1 MKNNTATIL
10 SALALLGV
18 IVLFILHFS
27 GKPATSAARTA
38 PARTATASGTLSAGS
53 RIAYIDID
61 TLEANY
67 EYFKAKKEDFTR
79 RQANLEAE
87 LERSARA
94 LQTDANALQ
103 QKAQA
108 GTLSQSEG
116 EAAQKRLM
124 GMQQNLEQRRQSMA
138 AQLMK
143 EQDAFNA
150 DLQKRLDEWLEEY
163 NANKTYDYVLSY
175 SKSGSI
181 LYAEKGLDIT
191 KDAIDGMNER
201 SARGG
206 KDTSGR

>member
-1 MKNNTATIL
+1 MKNTPTIL

-18 IVLFILHFS
+18 IALFALHFS
-27 GKPATSAARTA
+27 DKPTTGAARTA
-38 PARTATASGTLSAGS
+38 PARTAASSNNAAGS

-94 LQTDANALQ
+94 LQTEANALQ

-108 GTLSQSEG
+108 GSLSQSEG

-143 EQDAFNA
+143 EQDAFNT
-150 DLQKRLDEWLEEY
+150 DLQKRLDAWLEEY

-181 LYAEKGLDIT
+181 LYADKGLDIT

-201 SARGG
+201 AKRGSTDTSAR
-206 KDTSGR
+206 

>member
-27 GKPATSAARTA
+27 GKPAATAGRTA
-38 PARTATASGTLSAGS
+38 PARTTASGALPAGA

-67 EYFKAKKEDFTR
+67 EYFKNKKEDFTR
-79 RQANLEAE
+79 RQAALENE
-87 LERSARA
+87 LERSART
-94 LQTDANALQ
+94 LQSEATGLQ
-103 QKAQA
+103 KKAEA

-124 GMQQNLEQRRQSMA
+124 GMQQDLEQRRQSMA
-138 AQLMK
+138 SQLLK
-143 EQDAFNA
+143 EQDAFNS
-150 DLQKRLDEWLEEY
+150 DLQKRLDAWLAEY
-163 NANKTYDYVLSY
+163 NANNTYDYVLSY

-181 LYAEKGLDIT
+181 LYADKGLDIT

-201 SARGG
+201 AERGSV
-206 KDTSGR
+206 DSTTR

>member
-10 SALALLGV
+10 AALALLGV
-18 IVLFILHFS
+18 IVLFALHFS
-27 GKPATSAARTA
+27 NKPANKVGTA
-38 PARTATASGTLSAGS
+38 PARTTASGNLAAGS

-79 RQANLEAE
+79 RQANLEGE

-94 LQTDANALQ
+94 LQTEANALQ

-108 GTLSQSEG
+108 GTLSQSDG

-143 EQDAFNA
+143 EQDAFNS
-150 DLQKRLDEWLEEY
+150 DLQKRLDAWLEEY

-175 SKSGSI
+175 SKAGSI
-181 LYAEKGLDIT
+181 LYADKGLDIT

-201 SARGG
+201 AKRSGRA
-206 KDTSGR
+206 DTSGR

>member
-1 MKNNTATIL
+1 MKNNTATVL

-18 IVLFILHFS
+18 IVLFILHFT
-27 GKPATSAARTA
+27 GRPAANA
-38 PARTATASGTLSAGS
+38 PARAAATRTTASGNLTAGA

-67 EYFKAKKEDFTR
+67 EYFKAKKEDFTK
-79 RQANLEAE
+79 RQAALEGE

-94 LQTDANALQ
+94 LQAEANALQ

-108 GTLSQSEG
+108 GTLTQAEG

-124 GMQQNLEQRRQSMA
+124 SGQQNLENRRQSMA

-143 EQDAFNA
+143 EQDAFNT
-150 DLQKRLDEWLEEY
+150 DLQKRLDEWIAEY
-163 NANKTYDYVLSY
+163 NKDKAYDFVLSY

-181 LYAEKGLDIT
+181 LYADKGLDIT
-191 KDAIDGMNER
+191 ADAIAGMNDR
-201 SARGG
+201 SRRGSA
-206 KDTSGR
+206 DTSRR